1 MLNEKKLQFCELY
14 ANKESL
20 KLNHQG
26 IAERLDISTKTI
38 QRWLKEEEVIQEINK
53 ICASNLDR
61 MLPSVVHNTEAM
73 LSSSSANDRLKGQ
86 ESFFK
91 LQEKINRTQE
101 ANIVSRELKIVEKLV
116 SELWSNLGD
125 VLGAKLFID
134 TVTGVVVEHVIKK
147 GYDTLKVEDI
157 NKFCKE
163 HGIE

>member
-1 MLNEKKLQFCELY
+1 
-14 ANKESL
+14 
-20 KLNHQG
+20 
-26 IAERLDISTKTI
+26 
-38 QRWLKEEEVIQEINK
+38 
-53 ICASNLDR
+53 